1 MTPQDL
7 VINLATFA
15 AVLLNAVLLVF
26 MFWVDKCRKEEEHY
40 WTNYVHPL
48 YFVSVSLVFAA
59 FFIYLA
65 VRYNA
70 VAFTLLGAITLA
82 FATAASIYYVTKK
95 CGNAP

>member
-1 MTPQDL
+1 MALQDL
-7 VINLATFA
+7 ATNLATFA
-15 AVLLNAVLLVF
+15 AVLLNAVLLAF
-26 MFWVDKCRKEEEHY
+26 MFWVDKCRKEEY

-48 YFVSVSLVFAA
+48 YFVSASLVFAA

-70 VAFTLLGAITLA
+70 VAFTLLGTSTLA
-82 FATAASIYYVTKK
+82 FATTASIYYATKK